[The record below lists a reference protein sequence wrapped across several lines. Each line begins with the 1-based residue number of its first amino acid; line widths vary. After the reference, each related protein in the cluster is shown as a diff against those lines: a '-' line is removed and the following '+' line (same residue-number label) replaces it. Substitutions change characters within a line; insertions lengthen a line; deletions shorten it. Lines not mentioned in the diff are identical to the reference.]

1 MSNWVC
7 MVLNAVVVDMNIN
20 SQNRNN
26 NTDMYTKILNNY
38 NSS

>member
-1 MSNWVC
+1 MGNWVC

-26 NTDMYTKILNNY
+26 NTDMYTKILNN
-38 NSS
+38 

>member
-1 MSNWVC
+1 MGNWVC
-7 MVLNAVVVDMNIN
+7 MVLNAVVVVMNIN